1 MRKLMIW
8 NLMTLDG
15 YFEGTRP
22 WDLDFHNRVWD
33 QELEAFSL
41 EQAEQIDTLLF
52 GRRTYEGM
60 AAYWSQEEGKVAE
73 FMNRVEKRVAS
84 RTIETV
90 TWHNAQLIGR
100 DLPAEIARLKQMPG
114 KTIAVFGSADLAAT
128 LLRER
133 LVDEYRIC
141 LVPVV
146 LGAGN
151 PLFKA
156 SSEPLTMRLLEARVL
171 QTGGVIHCYEPEY
184 DS

>member
-1 MRKLMIW
+1 MRKLIIW

-15 YFEGTRP
+15 YFEGTQA
-22 WDLDFHNRVWD
+22 WDLDFHNRVWGE
-33 QELEAFSL
+33 ELEAFSL
-41 EQAEQIDTLLF
+41 AQAEEIDTLLF

-60 AAYWSQEEGKVAE
+60 AAYWSQAEGAVAE

-90 TWHNAQLIGR
+90 TWHNARLIGQ
-100 DLPAEIARLKQMPG
+100 DLPAEIASLKRMPG

-128 LLRER
+128 LLRAR

-156 SSEPLTMRLLEARVL
+156 SSGPLNMRLLASRVL
-171 QTGGVIHCYEPEY
+171 QTGGVILSYEPEY